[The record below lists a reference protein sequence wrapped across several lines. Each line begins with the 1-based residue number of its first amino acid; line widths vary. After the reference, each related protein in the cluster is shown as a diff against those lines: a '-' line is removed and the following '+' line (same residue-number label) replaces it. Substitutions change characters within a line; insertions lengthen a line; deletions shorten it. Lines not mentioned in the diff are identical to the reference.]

1 MVTLANFIKKLSKN
15 IYLLSKLAQ
24 VADHKSLLI
33 FAHTHIF
40 SHIDYAS
47 TLWDN
52 ASENSTKQLNSIY
65 RRVAKL
71 ILKGDILSTDENLKE
86 LSLLPLHGRC
96 LFNKSLAMFKVFHG
110 MTPNYISSMFVRS
123 HIHGSLNF
131 LLPKARLDL
140 CKTSFSFS
148 GALVWNELP
157 QTIKQSKSL
166 STFKKKLKLYYMS
179 SL

>member
-1 MVTLANFIKKLSKN
+1 MVFHQI
-15 IYLLSKLAQ
+15 IYNELLSTINFF
-24 VADHKSLLI
+24 LLSCRHDEI
-33 FAHTHIF
+33 VNK
-40 SHIDYAS
+40 
-47 TLWDN
+47 TLRCPF
-52 ASENSTKQLNSIY
+52 K
-65 RRVAKL
+65 VAKL
-71 ILKGDILSTDENLKE
+71 ILKGDILSTDEKLKE
-86 LSLLPLHGRC
+86 LNLLPLDGRC

>member
-1 MVTLANFIKKLSKN
+1 MRYYIRNSYSRIWFKN
-15 IYLLSKLAQ
+15 IIGRHTRLRGLKL
-24 VADHKSLLI
+24 KPS
-33 FAHTHIF
+33 
-40 SHIDYAS
+40 
-47 TLWDN
+47 
-52 ASENSTKQLNSIY
+52 NSIY

-71 ILKGDILSTDENLKE
+71 ILKGDILSTDEKLKE

-110 MTPNYISSMFVRS
+110 MTPNYISSVIVRS

-166 STFKKKLKLYYMS
+166 STFKKKL
-179 SL
+179 